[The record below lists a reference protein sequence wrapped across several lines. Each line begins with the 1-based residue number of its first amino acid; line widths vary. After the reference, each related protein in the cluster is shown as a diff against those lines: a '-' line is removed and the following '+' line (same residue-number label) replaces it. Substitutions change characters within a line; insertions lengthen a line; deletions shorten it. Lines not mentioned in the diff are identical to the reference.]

1 MERTCEMCEHYAI
14 CSAECHDMTAEAIN
28 CGWYKPRDEQV
39 VCERCKYLDW
49 FDGRIVRARFVRT
62 GASFLRFDAGSDAV
76 VLDPKL
82 HTCREAVPKSQ
93 TSGKEGEH

>member
-28 CGWYKPRDEQV
+28 CGWYKPSDERAV
-39 VCERCKYLDW
+39 PCAECVHYTEV
-49 FDGRIVRARFVRT
+49 DGRLVRARCLRT
-62 GASFLRFDAGSDAV
+62 GTAFLQFQMGSETA
-76 VLDPKL
+76 VLDPKE

-93 TSGKEGEH
+93 TFGKEG